1 MLVWVQFPQWE
12 RKHYIKRVVCYIER
26 KTIMLIEDID
36 VSTDPEITLACAKCH
51 AENGFKTETVFTDME
66 QLNGLVDEDVFS
78 ILHLGLPCPHGGDAT
93 EDIVTIESTCAP
105 EHIAEYYQYYAK
117 YALGF
122 NDVVEMLKT
131 EYALEWDMD
140 IARFVALVA
149 IDRDIPEGIGYAK
162 RGEYLS
168 QPETILEDF
177 CCVHDSAFN
186 YLYEDIW
193 LTHLNE
199 VPEDVRPYVD
209 VSKYVEDLAEYFY
222 EVDIPARHLVAIFSN

>member
-1 MLVWVQFPQWE
+1 M
-12 RKHYIKRVVCYIER
+12 
-26 KTIMLIEDID
+26 TLIEDID
-36 VSTDPEITLACAKCH
+36 YSTAPEITLACAKCH
-51 AENGFKTETVFTDME
+51 SEHGFKTETVFTDMQ
-66 QLNGLVDEDVFS
+66 QLSEFVDEDVFS
-78 ILHLGLPCPHGGDAT
+78 ILHLGLPCPHGGDAS
-93 EDIVTIESTCAP
+93 EDIMTIESTCAP
-105 EHIAEYYQYYAK
+105 EHIAEYYQWYAK

-122 NDVVEMLKT
+122 NAVVEMLKDWHG
-131 EYALEWDMD
+131 LDWDGD
-140 IARFVALVA
+140 IARFVALAA

-193 LTHLNE
+193 LTYLSE
-199 VPEDVRPYVD
+199 VPEDVRPYVN
-209 VSKYVEDLAEYFY
+209 VSKYVEDLAEYYY

>member
-1 MLVWVQFPQWE
+1 
-12 RKHYIKRVVCYIER
+12 
-26 KTIMLIEDID
+26 MLIEDID
-36 VSTDPEITLACAKCH
+36 ISTDPEITLACAKCH
-51 AENGFKTETVFTDME
+51 AEHGFKTETVFTDME
-66 QLNGLVDEDVFS
+66 KLNSLVDEEVFG

-149 IDRDIPEGIGYAK
+149 IDRDVPRGLDHFEG
-162 RGEYLS
+162 GEYLS
-168 QPETILEDF
+168 RPDTILGDF

-193 LTHLNE
+193 LTHLSE
-199 VPEDVRPYVD
+199 VPEDVRPYVN
-209 VSKYVEDLAEYFY
+209 VSKYVEDLAECYY